1 MLTQQALGKSYPDK
15 FRVIKHKWNSLLFQ
29 GNEKEIPAHLC
40 SISNLIA
47 LFFYSQAGKHRLFLN
62 ILLFG
67 KLHFPTWISPAAIHH
82 TVLQALPA
90 TFLFL
95 FLFDINC
102 LWIPYIFLISWW
114 LYSISFYA
122 VLPYFIHS
130 KSATTGSK
138 TAFCSFFWL

>member
-40 SISNLIA
+40 SISNLIT

-67 KLHFPTWISPAAIHH
+67 KLLIPIWRRPVSIPPSVRQTAPVSNFVFFLSIVNSLKNSYYFLLLQNIFINLFYSCSGATATNLMFH
-82 TVLQALPA
+82 TGF
-90 TFLFL
+90 FLL
-95 FLFDINC
+95 L
-102 LWIPYIFLISWW
+102 
-114 LYSISFYA
+114 
-122 VLPYFIHS
+122 
-130 KSATTGSK
+130 
-138 TAFCSFFWL
+138 